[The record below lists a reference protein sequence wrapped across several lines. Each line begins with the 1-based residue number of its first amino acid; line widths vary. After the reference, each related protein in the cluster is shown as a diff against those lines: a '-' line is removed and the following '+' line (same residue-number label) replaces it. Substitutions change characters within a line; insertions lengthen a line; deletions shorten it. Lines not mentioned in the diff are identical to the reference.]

1 MGYNYPIFIEENIVY
16 VWCNYRKLV
25 FHKVFKYKSLS
36 EEHTRIKIMP
46 DKKIIFQT
54 IYQQALR
61 AKDIL
66 GVNAV
71 SHYFKNFFNVIL
83 EISMYVFFI
92 IGLYLIFQ
100 IPIDP
105 IQLEQRINSDT
116 KIISI
121 LKNQNLS
128 DAMIAIR
135 IIVFF
140 ISLVPLFAGILLG
153 IIRRKNNKM
162 KQTAEILDKIKMA
175 VDNELKMAS
184 SQINSA

>member
-1 MGYNYPIFIEENIVY
+1 
-16 VWCNYRKLV
+16 
-25 FHKVFKYKSLS
+25 
-36 EEHTRIKIMP
+36 MP

-54 IYQQALR
+54 IYQQAQR

-83 EISMYVFFI
+83 EIIMYVLFI
-92 IGLYLIFQ
+92 IGLCLIFQ

-121 LKNQNLS
+121 VKNQQIT
-128 DAMIAIR
+128 DIMILLRTSI
-135 IIVFF
+135 FF
-140 ISLVPLFAGILLG
+140 ISLGPLFAGILLG
-153 IIRRKNNKM
+153 IIRRKNHNT
-162 KQTAEILDKIKMA
+162 KQTTEILNEIKITA
-175 VDNELKMAS
+175 ENELKIIS
-184 SQINSA
+184 NDVK